1 MANPGK
7 ASRQK
12 SSRFTS
18 LAQVGPYLVWPYS
31 LGLLILA
38 VIRPIGAEVEVGELT
53 IKLHHIA
60 AFLVHVVLAGW
71 WTGHTRPVGR
81 PSHPGFGRRIRD
93 AAALSTFF
101 GVLIEVAQIP
111 LPYRSGRASDL
122 ISDLLGIAV
131 GVPILWIWLRRH
143 SGRRPD
149 PA

>member
-1 MANPGK
+1 MANLGK
-7 ASRQK
+7 TSPQK

-71 WTGHTRPVGR
+71 WTGRTGPVDGLSR
-81 PSHPGFGRRIRD
+81 SGLGRRIRD
-93 AAALSTFF
+93 AVLFSTLF
-101 GVLIEVAQIP
+101 GVFIEVAQIP
-111 LPYRSGRASDL
+111 LPYRSGRAADL

-131 GVPILWIWLRRH
+131 GVPILWIWLRHH
-143 SGRRPD
+143 SG
-149 PA
+149 